1 MFSKATRIGCALGA
15 VLTVC
20 AANAFGQPEHSC
32 EAPEKPEK
40 FENQEE
46 LDGFMDEARG
56 YMDCL
61 KAFFEEQAE
70 ASKLAAE
77 AANATRKEMEEYA
90 ASVNQ

>member
-56 YMDCL
+56 YMDLPQSVLSRSRRKQANLRL
-61 KAFFEEQAE
+61 KRRMRHV
-70 ASKLAAE
+70 
-77 AANATRKEMEEYA
+77 RKWKNMPPR
-90 ASVNQ
+90 